1 MNLFESTLVTALR
14 DEARETAMNTDL
26 NEGRDILESRLDDV
40 DRGRRRWMVAGGALA
55 ATAAVAAIAYL
66 AVGRPVAAPE
76 PADPTPIPSPT
87 ASETF
92 RSSEFAF
99 PFTAR
104 PPLWVAEALDEPTS
118 ENLRHVTWNRCEGD
132 VCIGLTFLSLSVLD
146 PFGLEERT
154 DTAMPGYDAYLGY
167 LDSLVASS
175 KATISDRID
184 RTIDGRP
191 ATVMTVMPLSDVP
204 DGVGCEAGDGTTDDC
219 WDFLEGVATRMA
231 VVDVGSSNPLV
242 ILTRTPPSNPD
253 AAAWIAQFDPM
264 LDSVTLDFATV
275 NPMVGV
281 WTTSFSGEDVTQVL
295 AAAGLEASTEQVLQE
310 IGDSGQP
317 LTWELWIDP
326 TWYRLYSV
334 ASDGTRALVDVHTYV
349 RDGGRVTGTTT
360 GSPPLVTLSTVSVQ
374 GDELTWA
381 TVSST
386 ENSDRAAPPEEA
398 MHLALYSTSTWVR
411 SST

>member
-1 MNLFESTLVTALR
+1 MNPFESTLVTALR
-14 DEARETAMNTDL
+14 DEALETAMNTDL
-26 NEGRDILESRLDDV
+26 NEGRDILENRLDDV
-40 DRGRRRWMVAGGALA
+40 DRGRRRWMVVGGALA

-66 AVGRPVAAPE
+66 ALGRPVASPE
-76 PADPTPIPSPT
+76 PADPTPSPSAT

-92 RSSEFAF
+92 RSSKFAF

-104 PPLWVAEALDEPTS
+104 APQWVSEALDEPTS
-118 ENLRHVTWNRCEGD
+118 ENLRHVTWNRCEGNI
-132 VCIGLTFLSLSVLD
+132 CIGLTFLSLSVLD
-146 PFGLEERT
+146 PFGLEERS
-154 DTAMPGYDAYLGY
+154 DTAMPGYDAYLDY
-167 LDSLVASS
+167 LDSLVASG

-191 ATVMTVMPLSDVP
+191 AIVMTVMPLSEVP

-219 WDFLEGVATRMA
+219 WDFIEGVATRMA

-242 ILTRTPPSNPD
+242 ILTRTPPDNVNGP
-253 AAAWIAQFDPM
+253 AWTAQFDPM
-264 LDSVTLDFATV
+264 LDSVTLDLATV

-281 WTTSFSGEDVTQVL
+281 WQTSFSGEDVARVL
-295 AAAGLEASTEQVLQE
+295 AAAGLEGSTEQVLKE

-317 LTWELWIDP
+317 LAWELWVDP

-360 GSPPLVTLSTVSVQ
+360 DSPPLVTLSTVSVR
-374 GDELTWA
+374 GDEMTW
-381 TVSST
+381 TVDAST
-386 ENSDRAAPPEEA
+386 ESSDQGAVPEEA
-398 MHLALYSTSTWVR
+398 MHRALYSTSTWAR
-411 SST
+411 STT